1 MTGKF
6 SPFVIKALVDTITG
20 GSGNDNTPS
29 IGIYRSGPKIEQFF
43 LDCGLDMRI
52 GSTSRVPATTDF
64 LRQAANHH
72 DGNRSEEHT
81 SELQSLMRNS
91 YAVFCLKKKNNTK
104 LNTTPHHK

>member
-52 GSTSRVPATTDF
+52 GSTSRVPAPTDF
-64 LRQAANHH
+64 LRQSAHHH
-72 DGNRSEEHT
+72 DGPGHTYIPRT
-81 SELQSLMRNS
+81 SEDRRGGKEWFKSS
-91 YAVFCLKKKNNTK
+91 SSG
-104 LNTTPHHK
+104 